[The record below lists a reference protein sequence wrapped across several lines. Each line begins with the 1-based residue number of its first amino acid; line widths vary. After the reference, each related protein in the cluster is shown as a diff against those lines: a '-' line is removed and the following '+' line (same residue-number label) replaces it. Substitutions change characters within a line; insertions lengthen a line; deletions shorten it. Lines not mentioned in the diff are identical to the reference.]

1 MEGETAMNATVAR
14 IVEILFQDYEMSGEV
29 QTIRDEV
36 MSNCQ
41 ERFEDCLARGLTE
54 DEAIAAVL
62 ESLKGMDE
70 VLAEYPKKQVT
81 YSYADAQEKDDDDEE
96 DGVLRFPG
104 DAIHSIE
111 SNLVF
116 EDFELESG
124 DGSEWE
130 VEVDGEAVDVKV
142 EGGVLKLNHRSV
154 QEVEAEGSAKESG
167 APRDFGWKYESGNT
181 VSGMMSGIGG
191 MMNELSGMFKDI
203 GRMVRTNVRN
213 VCGTIN
219 GSGRIVVRM
228 PMSASC
234 GVNAHSTS
242 GDITIGEVRLTALRC
257 ESMSGDISVRLAD
270 AGLPEIHL
278 RSTSGDIDASFRTS
292 GIAGK
297 VNTSTMS
304 GDVRLSGNCEQMNVS
319 TVSGDAEIRGDLGSV
334 ALNTVS
340 GDAEIMLTGASAHV
354 SMRTTSGDL
363 RLKLPDPGMT
373 VHAKLNSVS
382 GDVHNHH
389 ADAGEHSSVVVI
401 GQSVSGDITIR

>member
-41 ERFEDCLARGLTE
+41 ERFEDCIARGLTE

-81 YSYADAQEKDDDDEE
+81 YSYADAQEKDDDAEE

-130 VEVDGEAVDVKV
+130 VEVGGEAGDGEVG
-142 EGGVLKLNHRSV
+142 GGVPKLNHRSV
-154 QEVEAEGSAKESG
+154 EHVEVESSAKESG
-167 APRDFGWKYESGNT
+167 TPRDFGWKYESGDT

-203 GRMVRTNVRN
+203 GRLVRTNVRN
-213 VCGTIN
+213 VCVTIN

-257 ESMSGDISVRLAD
+257 ESMSGDIGVRLAD
-270 AGLPEIHL
+270 ADLPEIHL
-278 RSTSGDIDASFRTS
+278 RSTSGDIDASFRS
-292 GIAGK
+292 GGSAGK
-297 VNTSTMS
+297 VNASTMS

>member
-1 MEGETAMNATVAR
+1 MNATVAR

-81 YSYADAQEKDDDDEE
+81 YSYADAQEKADDDDEA
-96 DGVLRFPG
+96 DGVLRFPV
-104 DAIHSIE
+104 DAIRSIE
-111 SNLVF
+111 ANLVF

-130 VEVDGEAVDVKV
+130 VEVDGEAVDAKV
-142 EGGVLKLNHRSV
+142 ENGVLKLSHRSV
-154 QEVEAEGSAKESG
+154 QHVEVEDFAKENG
-167 APRDFGWKYESGNT
+167 APKDFGWKSESADT
-181 VSGMMSGIGG
+181 ISGMMSGIGG

-213 VCGTIN
+213 VCVTIS

-228 PMSASC
+228 PLSASC

-278 RSTSGDIDASFRTS
+278 RSASGDIDASFRTGRS
-292 GIAGK
+292 AGR
-297 VNTSTMS
+297 VNASTMS
-304 GDVRLSGNCEQMNVS
+304 GDVSLSGNCEQMNVS
-319 TVSGDAEIRGDLGSV
+319 TVSGDAEIRGDLGSI

-373 VHAKLNSVS
+373 VHARLNSVS

-389 ADAGEHSSVVVI
+389 ADAGEHSSVVVT